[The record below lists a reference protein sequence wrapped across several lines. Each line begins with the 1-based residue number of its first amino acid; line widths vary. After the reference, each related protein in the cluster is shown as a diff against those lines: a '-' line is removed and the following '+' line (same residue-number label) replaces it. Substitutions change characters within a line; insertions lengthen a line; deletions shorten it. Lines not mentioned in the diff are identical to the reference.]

1 MEQNIKNLRALRQ
14 ELVNTIYSGLK
25 FSKHN
30 LRNPNEIL
38 DDMDY
43 ILDEMENSLT
53 DACKC
58 SDKLKNLE
66 HHQQSTTGLYAI
78 DFDPKELIKRFVD
91 SQSDATRLFVE
102 DVEDLVEDWVK
113 FIDNRNIGKS
123 PFYRI

>member
-1 MEQNIKNLRALRQ
+1 MEQNIKNLRSLRQ
-14 ELVNTIYSGLK
+14 ELVNTTNSGLK

-38 DDMDY
+38 NDIDK

-53 DACKC
+53 DFCKC

-66 HHQQSTTGLYAI
+66 NHQQFTTGLYAI
-78 DFDPKELIKRFVD
+78 DFNPKELIKRFVD
-91 SQSDATRLFVE
+91 SQSDATRLVVE

-113 FIDNRNIGKS
+113 FIENKNIGKS
-123 PFYRI
+123 PFFQI